1 MNGKNGNVDYM
12 DSIGCTGFSTPVV
25 YDLNNDG
32 RDEALISVNDFDCS
46 LGYASKSPGTILNRL
61 VSVDFSTKKINTI
74 DQAQGFKNVF
84 STPWIGDLDRD
95 GYLDIIYCQYYHHA
109 DLLSFLG
116 MMVKRIDTPVKIKK
130 KVLWGSFLGSNNDGI
145 FAPNNN

>member
-1 MNGKNGNVDYM
+1 
-12 DSIGCTGFSTPVV
+12 
-25 YDLNNDG
+25 
-32 RDEALISVNDFDCS
+32 
-46 LGYASKSPGTILNRL
+46 
-61 VSVDFSTKKINTI
+61 VSVDFSTKKISTI

-109 DLLSFLG
+109 DLLTFLG

-145 FAPNNN
+145 FAPNN